1 MVELL
6 SEKRMRE
13 LVRRYGSFYI
23 YDREI
28 IDQYTDQLQNDFAGI
43 HFLYSLK
50 ANNNPDVAGFILSK
64 GFGADAASLNE
75 VRMGAANGLGQDEIY
90 YSAPGKTDEDI
101 RGAIRNAV
109 LIADSLD
116 EVERINRIAGEEGL
130 SVPIG
135 VRINPDFSFHGS
147 GGRPSKFGIDTVQA
161 LNAVS
166 AWRTYANIR
175 VTGIHVHLQSQEL
188 DAAILAEYYRR
199 MFLFA
204 DCFQAALG
212 SELDFINMG
221 AGMGIQYSGRD
232 TVLDTGRLGEAVREM
247 LASFRVKSR
256 KTKIFIETGRY
267 AVGKA
272 GFYVT
277 HVLDKKT
284 SYGKTFVILA
294 NTLNGFLRPSIA
306 RLVARYAGNDVPAG
320 SEPLFTSLDAFE
332 IASFRPEWEGTET
345 VTLVGNLCT
354 ASDMIAEDIILPVLK
369 QGDPLIISNAGSYG
383 AVLSPMQFSSQRS
396 PAELFLDE
404 TGRIYESGK
413 LLEI

>member
-6 SEKRMRE
+6 SEKRMQE

-43 HFLYSLK
+43 QFLYSLK
-50 ANNNPDVAGFILSK
+50 ANHNPDVAGFILSK
-64 GFGADAASLNE
+64 GFGADAASLKE

-109 LIADSLD
+109 LVADSLG

-166 AWRTYANIR
+166 AWEKCANIR

-188 DAAILAEYYRR
+188 VAAILANIIAGCFCLRTVFRQPWGGNWILSIWAREWASSIPGGTQCLIRDGLERR
-199 MFLFA
+199 
-204 DCFQAALG
+204 
-212 SELDFINMG
+212 SEK
-221 AGMGIQYSGRD
+221 YWHHS
-232 TVLDTGRLGEAVREM
+232 V
-247 LASFRVKSR
+247 
-256 KTKIFIETGRY
+256 
-267 AVGKA
+267 
-272 GFYVT
+272 
-277 HVLDKKT
+277 
-284 SYGKTFVILA
+284 
-294 NTLNGFLRPSIA
+294 
-306 RLVARYAGNDVPAG
+306 
-320 SEPLFTSLDAFE
+320 
-332 IASFRPEWEGTET
+332 
-345 VTLVGNLCT
+345 
-354 ASDMIAEDIILPVLK
+354 
-369 QGDPLIISNAGSYG
+369 
-383 AVLSPMQFSSQRS
+383 
-396 PAELFLDE
+396 
-404 TGRIYESGK
+404 
-413 LLEI
+413 